1 MMTLQVHCSRSY
13 SGDYDEGCR
22 FTVAEDKLKQN
33 IASQKMHVERA
44 NQKLLYV
51 IRCKENTFCYSE
63 PATVI
68 IVSRITSATVNL
80 QPSS

>member
-1 MMTLQVHCSRSY
+1 LQVQSSRSY

-22 FTVAEDKLKQN
+22 FTVADVIIE
-33 IASQKMHVERA
+33 KMMKVSIW
-44 NQKLLYV
+44 N
-51 IRCKENTFCYSE
+51 NFCYCE
-63 PATVI
+63 PATFI